1 MAEAGTLD
9 DLYAASYRRL
19 VAQLYA
25 VTGDLQEAEDV
36 VQEAFVRAVG
46 RWNRL
51 KDYDSPEAWLR
62 TVAVNLA
69 RSRWR
74 RARRGAAALVRIGV
88 PAHEPELSPDHV
100 ALVSALRTLPAAQ
113 REAIVL
119 HHFVGLSV
127 DEVAESAHAPSGTIK
142 ARLSR
147 GRTALA
153 ERLRSDTEEE
163 AALDG

>member
-1 MAEAGTLD
+1 MPEAGTLD
-9 DLYAASYRRL
+9 ELYAASYRRL

-51 KDYDSPEAWLR
+51 REYDSPEAWLR

-74 RARRGAAALVRIGV
+74 RARRGAAVLVKLGA
-88 PAHEPELSPDHV
+88 PSPEPELSPDHV
-100 ALVSALRTLPAAQ
+100 ALVSALKTLPAAQ

-119 HHFVGLSV
+119 HHFVGMSV
-127 DEVAESAHAPSGTIK
+127 DEVAESAHCPSGTIK

-153 ERLRSDTEEE
+153 QRLEPEGS
-163 AALDG
+163 AADG